1 MREEVMEE
9 MKNNVTK
16 GDGRDKR
23 NVPGTEKTVLY
34 KRVVKD
40 LKSQI
45 VSGVYRKGE
54 LLPSEKELIES
65 FGVSRITIRKALAT
79 LADMGFIQT
88 SKGRGSEV
96 LFSVEDSGE
105 SDEFGEALEE
115 YKNNFM
121 ASTQVRMMLEPE
133 VARQVALTATEDK
146 IEYLKKSMKGVD
158 GKIDTADF
166 HIALVSL
173 LENRALMDVMNMLME
188 LEGEKAPLD
197 ILQPDKYEKTEKMLE
212 RQHRNILK
220 AIEEGDGEFAYF
232 YMKEH
237 TKYITQIYG
246 EYFELLEK

>member
-9 MKNNVTK
+9 MKNSVTK

-146 IEYLKKSMKGVD
+146 IEYLKKKYERCRW
-158 GKIDTADF
+158 
-166 HIALVSL
+166 
-173 LENRALMDVMNMLME
+173 ENR
-188 LEGEKAPLD
+188 
-197 ILQPDKYEKTEKMLE
+197 
-212 RQHRNILK
+212 
-220 AIEEGDGEFAYF
+220 
-232 YMKEH
+232 
-237 TKYITQIYG
+237 YG
-246 EYFELLEK
+246 